1 MIAAVYAAYRKTG
14 IARTLKDLSTASNIK
29 RKDIARS
36 YMLIATEL
44 DPKVPIIDPVKY
56 VAKIANKAGLS
67 EKTKRKAIGIMNDAI
82 TRKISDGKSPMGLAG
97 TVLYLAC
104 LVTGETKSQSDIA
117 HAADITEVTVRSSF
131 KDLKNNFLNS
141 NQ

>member
-1 MIAAVYAAYRKTG
+1 
-14 IARTLKDLSTASNIK
+14 
-29 RKDIARS
+29 
-36 YMLIATEL
+36 
-44 DPKVPIIDPVKY
+44 
-56 VAKIANKAGLS
+56 
-67 EKTKRKAIGIMNDAI
+67 MNDAI

-97 TVLYLAC
+97 SVLYLTC

-117 HAADITEVTVRSSF
+117 HAADITEVTVRSRF